1 METKNPGDKTLS
13 VAPKKATLGLKRG
26 VERDTV
32 RQSFSH
38 GRTNTVQVERKKRRI
53 VLPGEGRAEQGP
65 SGRTHEPA
73 MAGPERAH
81 SHESR
86 PAPSPRAGLVL
97 RQLSDDEID
106 ARARALA
113 DAKAHEAEERKAAE
127 EAAVRRAAESARLQ
141 REREEAERRKTEE
154 EARRKAEETAR
165 ERAEQEARRRFG
177 GEETKPAAAE
187 PDAAKAAARPG
198 LKLLKDADTEEEERP
213 ASLRGRVKAP

>member
-1 METKNPGDKTLS
+1 MLHCSRGRRAIMFSRASELSPRFSVRTRPNAFRLNLSDEASAGHQERMETKNPGDKTLS

-53 VLPGEGRAEQGP
+53 VLPGEGRTETSAP
-65 SGRTHEPA
+65 VRMSEPA
-73 MAGPERAH
+73 VAAPASRAH
-81 SHESR
+81 AHDLG

-113 DAKAHEAEERKAAE
+113 DAKLHE
-127 EAAVRRAAESARLQ
+127 
-141 REREEAERRKTEE
+141 
-154 EARRKAEETAR
+154 
-165 ERAEQEARRRFG
+165 
-177 GEETKPAAAE
+177 
-187 PDAAKAAARPG
+187 
-198 LKLLKDADTEEEERP
+198 
-213 ASLRGRVKAP
+213 